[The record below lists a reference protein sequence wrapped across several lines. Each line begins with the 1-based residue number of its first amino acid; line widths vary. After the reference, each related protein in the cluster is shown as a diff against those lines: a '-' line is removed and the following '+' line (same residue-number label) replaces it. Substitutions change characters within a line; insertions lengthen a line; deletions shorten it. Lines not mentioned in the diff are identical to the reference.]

1 MLRQPVLRC
10 TRITDEERFFG
21 DMKTPAEPAATP
33 LPGSRAAILP
43 LIGGP
48 LCLDFT
54 NTAHGRGTAGHTDN
68 LVDYAALV
76 AWSRHAQAIEPDE
89 AETLLAAADRHPRT
103 AEAVRRRAVELR
115 ERLHRC
121 FLALGR
127 GAKPD
132 PRDLDGINRE
142 LSAALPHARLSSEAG
157 GFTWTWDDE
166 PALDRVL
173 WPVVRSATQLLT
185 ARDLPRVKQ
194 CAGRGCSWLFLD
206 TSKNGSRRWCEM
218 EVCGSRAKARA
229 YYARRKAED
238 RER

>member
-1 MLRQPVLRC
+1 
-10 TRITDEERFFG
+10 
-21 DMKTPAEPAATP
+21 MKNPAEPAETP
-33 LPGSRAAILP
+33 RPGSRAAVLP

-48 LCLDFT
+48 LCLNFT

-68 LVDYAALV
+68 LVDYAALI
-76 AWSRHAQAIEPDE
+76 AWCRHAEVIGSRD
-89 AETLLAAADRHPRT
+89 AERLLTDAGRHPRA
-103 AEAVRRRAVELR
+103 AEAVRRRAIELR

-132 PRDLDGINRE
+132 PRDLEGVNQE
-142 LSAALPHARLSSEAG
+142 LSAALPHARLAPEAG
-157 GFTWTWDDE
+157 GFTWGWDDE

-185 ARDLPRVKQ
+185 APELRRVKQ
-194 CAGRGCSWLFLD
+194 CAGRACSWLFLD

-229 YYARRKAED
+229 YYARRKAEAD
-238 RER
+238 ES

>member
-1 MLRQPVLRC
+1 
-10 TRITDEERFFG
+10 
-21 DMKTPAEPAATP
+21 MKTFAERTATP

-48 LCLDFT
+48 LCLNFT
-54 NTAHGRGTAGHTDN
+54 NTAHGRGTEGHTDN

-76 AWSRHAQAIEPDE
+76 AWCRHAQAIEAGE
-89 AETLLAAADRHPRT
+89 AETLLAAAERHPRA
-103 AEAVRRRAVELR
+103 AEAVRRRAVEFR

-127 GAKPD
+127 GAKPG
-132 PRDLDGINRE
+132 PRDLEGINRE
-142 LSAALPHARLSSEAG
+142 LSAALPHARLTPEAG
-157 GFTWTWDDE
+157 GFAWTWDDE

-185 ARDLPRVKQ
+185 TPELPRVKQ

-229 YYARRKAED
+229 YYARRRPKSASVNTTD
-238 RER
+238 

>member
-1 MLRQPVLRC
+1 
-10 TRITDEERFFG
+10 
-21 DMKTPAEPAATP
+21 MKTPAESVATP
-33 LPGSRAAILP
+33 LPGSRAAVLP

-68 LVDYAALV
+68 LVDYAALI
-76 AWSRHAQAIEPDE
+76 AWSRHAQAIEAGE
-89 AETLLAAADRHPRT
+89 AERLLAASGRHPRA

-121 FLALGR
+121 LLALGR

-132 PRDLDGINRE
+132 PRDLDGINGE
-142 LSAALPHARLSSEAG
+142 LSAALPHARLAPVAS

-173 WPVVRSATQLLT
+173 WPIVRSASQLLT
-185 ARDLPRVKQ
+185 APELPRVKQ

-206 TSKNGSRRWCEM
+206 TSKNSSRRWCEM
-218 EVCGSRAKARA
+218 EVCGSRAKSRA
-229 YYARRKAED
+229 YYARRRAKAP
-238 RER
+238 ER